1 MFAPDK
7 GMNLISYRLGD
18 IEVIDQ
24 TTTPLFHER
33 SAGLGALIGP
43 HFHHRE
49 NPLVNFDTSLL
60 PHIAAQKAKGVL
72 EPFSHGIARYV
83 PWKFAK
89 STTQVKA
96 HLHGSD
102 LYQNIPLKAFEGQ
115 DFEISFEAR
124 LLTDGLFIEYK
135 VTSEFPSVLGL
146 HYYYRLSGKGNIH
159 GLVQDSYRDQNTW
172 SPLKEEWIKDDH
184 FHFTLPQK
192 ADFGFLPKRK
202 AENETDFHLNLN
214 APDYSLH
221 LDYNAASDKE
231 ISCQIF
237 HPENAS
243 YVCIE
248 PLSAKDPTK
257 PTLSRS
263 TLEAK
268 LQIFNP

>member
-1 MFAPDK
+1 
-7 GMNLISYRLGD
+7 
-18 IEVIDQ
+18 
-24 TTTPLFHER
+24 PLFHER

-43 HFHHRE
+43 HFHHRK
-49 NPLVNFDTSLL
+49 NPLVNFDSSLF
-60 PHIAAQKAKGVL
+60 PHIAAQKTKGVR

-102 LYQNIPLKAFEGQ
+102 LYQNTSLKVFEGQ
-115 DFEISFEAR
+115 DF
-124 LLTDGLFIEYK
+124 
-135 VTSEFPSVLGL
+135 
-146 HYYYRLSGKGNIH
+146 
-159 GLVQDSYRDQNTW
+159 VQDSYRDQNTW

-248 PLSAKDPTK
+248 PLSAKDPTN

-263 TLEAK
+263 TLEVK
-268 LQIFNP
+268 LQIFAP